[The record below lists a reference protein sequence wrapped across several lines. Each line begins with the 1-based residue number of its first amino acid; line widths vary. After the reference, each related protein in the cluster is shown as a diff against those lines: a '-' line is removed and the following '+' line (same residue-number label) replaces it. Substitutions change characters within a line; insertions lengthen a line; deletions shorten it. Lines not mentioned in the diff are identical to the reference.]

1 MNAGSDI
8 RVSDLWSLCIV
19 MFMLLLGQGCS
30 RPVTVGDVTVEARD
44 FAPDQTPDKRIAKCL
59 LCHGA
64 QAGGDIDFGPD
75 VHFGT
80 PALRGIQESYLKQSL
95 IDYKTGR
102 RVHEEMNAIALL
114 LDEETIGFMARTFA
128 AFPVPPLKDDAGIAR
143 LAREEPRFRTGQTIA
158 REGMPEE
165 GVPACVACHGASRQ
179 AENVLGPHLA
189 GQNSL
194 YTQRQLE
201 AFASKT
207 RQTLHADLM
216 EPVVQTLSPDEI
228 EAVAHFYEQ
237 LIQLDEP

>member
-1 MNAGSDI
+1 MKAGFDI
-8 RVSDLWSLCIV
+8 RVLGLWSLCIA
-19 MFMLLLGQGCS
+19 MSMLFPAHGRSQA
-30 RPVTVGDVTVEARD
+30 VTVGDVTVEARD
-44 FAPDQTPDKRIAKCL
+44 FAPDQTADKRIAKCL
-59 LCHGA
+59 VCHGA

-114 LDEETIGFMARTFA
+114 LDEETIDFMARTFT
-128 AFPVPPLKDDAGIAR
+128 AFPVPPLKDDAGITR
-143 LAREEPRFRTGQTIA
+143 LAREDPHFRTGQTIA
-158 REGMPEE
+158 REGIPEE
-165 GVPACVACHGASRQ
+165 GVPACVACHGTSRQ
-179 AENVLGPHLA
+179 AENAPGPHLA

-194 YTQRQLE
+194 YVQRQLE
-201 AFASKT
+201 AFASET
-207 RQTLHADLM
+207 RLTLHADLM

-237 LIQLDEP
+237 LIQLTKP